1 MAYVILTIVHVLLT
15 MGGYAG
21 LIAINAWLL
30 LLCATGDSNLIA
42 KGVQIWQ
49 RTGRIFGPLLGL
61 GVLAGFATAGAAGIS
76 LLSPWLIATY
86 ALIIIV
92 VGGQAALMVPFN
104 LRARRL
110 TNGETV
116 STLPI
121 ALAILLLTL
130 GYICIP
136 ALMFVRPS

>member
-1 MAYVILTIVHVLLT
+1 MTYLILTIVHVLLT

-21 LIAINAWLL
+21 LIAINVWLL
-30 LLCATGDSNLIA
+30 LLCRTGDATLIA

-49 RTGRIFGPLLGL
+49 NTGRIFGPLLGL
-61 GVLAGFATAGAAGIS
+61 GVLVGFATAGSARIS

-86 ALIIIV
+86 ALIVIV

-110 TNGETV
+110 ANGETV
-116 STLPI
+116 PTLPI
-121 ALAILLLTL
+121 ALAISLLAL